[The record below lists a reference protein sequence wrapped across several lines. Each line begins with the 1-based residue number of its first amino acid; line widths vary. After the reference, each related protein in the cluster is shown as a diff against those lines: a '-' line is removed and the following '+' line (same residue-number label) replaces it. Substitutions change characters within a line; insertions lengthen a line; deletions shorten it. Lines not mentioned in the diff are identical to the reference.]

1 MLQFLFGFQIF
12 IAIVISLI
20 IILQKSSSDGI
31 ITSGS
36 GKINHI
42 SQNAFINKLIMILIF
57 IFMGNSLILSR
68 YSIRK
73 LKNDHPII
81 HSLESSITQNDK
93 RENVNIVPNM
103 E

>member
-1 MLQFLFGFQIF
+1 MLQFLFVFQIF
-12 IAIVISLI
+12 MAVVISVI
-20 IILQKSSSDGI
+20 IILQNSNSDGI

-36 GKINHI
+36 GKINHV
-42 SQNAFINKLIMILIF
+42 SQNTFVNKLIMILIF

-73 LKNDHPII
+73 LKDDHPII
-81 HSLESSITQNDK
+81 NSLETTVTQNDK
-93 RENVNIVPNM
+93 RENINIVPNM